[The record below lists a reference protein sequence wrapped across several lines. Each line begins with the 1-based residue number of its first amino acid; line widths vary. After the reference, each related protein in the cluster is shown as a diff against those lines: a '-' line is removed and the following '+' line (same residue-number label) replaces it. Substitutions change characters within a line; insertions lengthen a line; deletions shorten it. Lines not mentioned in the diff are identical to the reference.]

1 MKSVRAGAFGSLL
14 KTGITKVY
22 EFGSKHSHIIS
33 AGVGIVS
40 IVATGYFA
48 YKARPKMDAI
58 LDEAREKMDALNSK
72 ANDISEEEYK
82 KEKRAIVVETAK
94 KATPVLAP
102 AVISGV
108 TGSAANCFSAVQ
120 NAKNIK
126 KIAEVS
132 AIASMN
138 ELAYSELYSKTK
150 EIVGEEKAAEIQKEV
165 DQSLIDKKY
174 GNDISDEK
182 VDELFEIALQASGGN
197 QLYYDPMFGR
207 LFKSDD
213 DTLISATNH
222 LMGKLERSKNPEK
235 YISYN
240 QFWSEIDLP
249 GITAGEDY
257 AVAWYDQ
264 SYTQYAWTDES
275 KTTGLELN
283 LNNTVKIGK
292 RSVTVLH
299 WFDKPVPVEMLKPR
313 MH

>member
-82 KEKRAIVVETAK
+82 KEKRVIVVETVK

-120 NAKNIK
+120 NARNIK

-132 AIASMN
+132 AFASMN

-150 EIVGEEKAAEIQKEV
+150 EIVGEEKMQEIKQQIDQDRIDAISEYGTMSISQSGFYDTGLGVDPWYDRFSGMLFYCSEKAIREKILECKEG
-165 DQSLIDKKY
+165 LIDGEPY
-174 GNDISDEK
+174 FVMN
-182 VDELFEIALQASGGN
+182 ELYSKLHLPQTIAGGRFGFKITSMTN
-197 QLYYDPMFGR
+197 QRD
-207 LFKSDD
+207 
-213 DTLISATNH
+213 
-222 LMGKLERSKNPEK
+222 LMKP
-235 YISYN
+235 
-240 QFWSEIDLP
+240 
-249 GITAGEDY
+249 
-257 AVAWYDQ
+257 
-264 SYTQYAWTDES
+264 
-275 KTTGLELN
+275 N
-283 LNNTVKIGK
+283 LNNAVRWGEGSI
-292 RSVTVLH
+292 SVLDWWDEPEIVSTSLSY
-299 WFDKPVPVEMLKPR
+299 
-313 MH
+313 

>member
-14 KTGITKVY
+14 KTGITKVC

-40 IVATGYFA
+40 IMATGYFA
-48 YKARPKMDAI
+48 YKARPKMDVI
-58 LDEAREKMDALNSK
+58 LDEAREKMDALNRK

-82 KEKRAIVVETAK
+82 KEKRAIVVDTGK
-94 KATPVLAP
+94 KAIPVLAP

-126 KIAEVS
+126 KIAEIS
-132 AIASMN
+132 TFASMN
-138 ELAYSELYSKTK
+138 ELAYSELYNKTK
-150 EIVGEEKAAEIQKEV
+150 DIVGEEKAAEIQKEV
-165 DQSLIDKKY
+165 DQSLLDKKY

-182 VDELFEIALQASGGN
+182 ADELFEVAIQANGGN

-213 DTLISATNH
+213 DTLTRATDN
-222 LMGKLERSKNPEK
+222 LMCDLTRRKDYSR

-240 QFWSEIDLP
+240 QFWSEIGLP
-249 GITAGEDY
+249 RINTGEDY

-264 SYTQYAWTDES
+264 AYTQYAFTDECEI
-275 KTTGLELN
+275 TGLELN

-299 WFDKPVPVEMLKPR
+299 WMDAPVPVAELKPR
-313 MH
+313 NH